1 MQVPVHTYSE
11 ICTSTTACIHK
22 SGGAEHA
29 AEQRLRQSRSHR
41 PHKHPHFSTWLKIL
55 TFVSYDRILSIQSLS
70 DIPNPWKGVTMNR
83 CLVLTLTVLLM
94 SAGMNQLHYAVDAF
108 LEETGVRTFVGS
120 VQDGSFAQ
128 ISVWD
133 SLTWWWRSEDVGA
146 LRKRKKPMANRAML
160 KPKPK
165 E

>member
-1 MQVPVHTYSE
+1 MTLAWTGS
-11 ICTSTTACIHK
+11 
-22 SGGAEHA
+22 
-29 AEQRLRQSRSHR
+29 LN
-41 PHKHPHFSTWLKIL
+41 
-55 TFVSYDRILSIQSLS
+55 VSYDRILSIQSLS

-128 ISVWD
+128 VTACTCKARLVFNVTGGVLAWFPQRNLENAS
-133 SLTWWWRSEDVGA
+133 
-146 LRKRKKPMANRAML
+146 
-160 KPKPK
+160 
-165 E
+165 